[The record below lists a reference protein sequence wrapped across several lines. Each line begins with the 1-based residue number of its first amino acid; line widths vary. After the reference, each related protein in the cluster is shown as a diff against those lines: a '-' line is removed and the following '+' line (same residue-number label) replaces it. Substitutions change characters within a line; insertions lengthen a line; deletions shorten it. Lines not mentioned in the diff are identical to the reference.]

1 MVPPF
6 HLRRNFFNLPCSV
19 RFLSELKFKNK
30 YRVHNFINI
39 IYLAVFFLSLLSGC
53 TETTRNTSGFVLLSP
68 NVVGGLPEEKEF
80 HQALEITEV
89 ASAPLNQGS
98 MTRIFVGGRG
108 DFLMRS
114 VLDFRI
120 DLPEDAEIVS
130 GILHLYVLGVSGEL
144 PINLSVHLL
153 EENFE
158 ETEVTYQHASDSQ
171 PWSTP
176 GGDFSSEPLGSAS
189 FEGNRVDTVVVEL
202 DKEALNDYL
211 STGAIDLPFIIL
223 ADNRNS
229 YLGLIARES
238 IPTQPVASR
247 LDLIYKL
254 SGGTTQSLLER
265 RALKDATISQYDGM
279 INGDEYLIVG
289 EIPSSQVFFAYDL
302 SALAPLAMV
311 NQAQLHLWIA
321 GRAIVDSFHV
331 GVHTAHELSFVPPE
345 ELFLGEAQGVGMAD
359 SSIIMDVTLALQRLI
374 LEQPE
379 HTGPNYIVLSS
390 FSRINIA
397 GFLKI
402 YPPGG
407 ENIQRRPYL
416 KLICTDAPEAAK
428 PRK

>member
-1 MVPPF
+1 
-6 HLRRNFFNLPCSV
+6 
-19 RFLSELKFKNK
+19 LSELKFKKN
-30 YRVHNFINI
+30 YRVHNFIKS
-39 IYLAVFFLSLLSGC
+39 IYLAVFILSLLSGC
-53 TETTRNTSGFVLLSP
+53 TETTRNTSGFVLLP
-68 NVVGGLPEEKEF
+68 ENIVGGLPEEKEF

-89 ASAPLNQGS
+89 ANAPLNKGE

-114 VLDFRI
+114 VLDFLV

-144 PINLSVHLL
+144 PINLSVHML
-153 EENFE
+153 ERNFE
-158 ETEVTYQHASDSQ
+158 ETEVTYQRASDGQS
-171 PWSTP
+171 WSTP
-176 GGDFSSEPLGSAS
+176 GGDFSSDPIGQAS
-189 FEGNRVDTVVVEL
+189 FQGNMIDTLVVEL

-211 STGAIDLPFIIL
+211 STGVIELPLIVL
-223 ADNRNS
+223 ADNQNS

-265 RALKDATISQYDGM
+265 RALKDATIAQYDGT

-289 EIPSSQVFFAYDL
+289 ELPSSQVFFAYDL
-302 SALAPLAMV
+302 SALPSLAMV

-331 GVHTAHELSFVPPE
+331 AVHTAHELSFVPPE
-345 ELFLGEAQGVGMAD
+345 ELFLGQAQGVGMAD
-359 SSIIMDVTLALQRLI
+359 SSIIMDVTLAFQRLI
-374 LEQPE
+374 LEGPG
-379 HTGPNYIVLSS
+379 HTGPNYIVVSS
-390 FSRINIA
+390 FSRTNIA
-397 GFLKI
+397 GFLEI

-407 ENIQRRPYL
+407 EDIQRRPYL
-416 KLICTDAPEAAK
+416 KLIYTDAPEAAK

>member
-1 MVPPF
+1 MPV
-6 HLRRNFFNLPCSV
+6 
-19 RFLSELKFKNK
+19 FL
-30 YRVHNFINI
+30 
-39 IYLAVFFLSLLSGC
+39 LSLILAFLTGC
-53 TETTRNTSGFVLLSP
+53 TESTQNTSAFVLLPSD
-68 NVVGGLPEEKEF
+68 VVGGLPEEKEF

-89 ASAPLNQGS
+89 ASAPRNQGS
-98 MTRIFVGGRG
+98 MIRIFVGGRG

-114 VLDFRI
+114 VLDFLV

-158 ETEVTYQHASDSQ
+158 ETEVTYQHASDDQ

-176 GGDFSSEPLGSAS
+176 GGDFSSEPIGQAS
-189 FEGNRVDTVVVEL
+189 FQGNMIDTLVVEL

-211 STGAIDLPFIIL
+211 STGVIELPLIVL
-223 ADNRNS
+223 ADNLNS

-265 RALKDATISQYDGM
+265 RALKDATIAQYDGT

-289 EIPSSQVFFAYDL
+289 ELPSSQVFFAYDL
-302 SALAPLAMV
+302 SALPPLAMV

-331 GVHTAHELSFVPPE
+331 GVHTSHELSFVPPE
-345 ELFLGEAQGVGMAD
+345 ELFLGQAQGVGMAD
-359 SSIIMDVTLALQRLI
+359 SSIIMDVTLAFQRLI
-374 LEQPE
+374 LEGPG

-390 FSRINIA
+390 FSRTNIA
-397 GFLKI
+397 GFLEI

-407 ENIQRRPYL
+407 EDIQRRPYL
-416 KLICTDAPEAAK
+416 KLIYTDVPEAAK